1 MIVLID
7 TMYYYEIL
15 VLSDSCL
22 VIFQGLI
29 ICIVLILI
37 GKYCFRGVEDG

>member
-7 TMYYYEIL
+7 TMYYLFY
-15 VLSDSCL
+15 LSHAEL

-37 GKYCFRGVEDG
+37 GKYRFSGVEDR